1 MSLLTVVR
9 KNDLKKNA
17 MQQIGVLHK
26 ETNVPDKD
34 LVIADIGA
42 NIGYYAESFLHFY
55 PNSVVHAY
63 EPHPLHIEE
72 LSKLN
77 EARITVH
84 PYGLWNCDK
93 QMTIGM
99 RSDGKMNNGTYG
111 IFDHDHSID
120 VPFKNANNELI
131 RPQIVKID
139 VEGSEL
145 FILECES
152 FFEKT
157 QVMLIELLDND
168 VHKMNDSVIKQ
179 LQKMRF
185 SCFSKLGKND
195 YLWIRDVAL

>member
-55 PNSVVHAY
+55 PNSIVHAY

-72 LSKLN
+72 LNKLN

-99 RSDGKMNNGTYG
+99 RSDGKMNNGTYEFEFSPG
-111 IFDHDHSID
+111 SGNPTGLIGYIFDTDADFFSR
-120 VPFKNANNELI
+120 FYG
-131 RPQIVKID
+131 VKRI
-139 VEGSEL
+139 
-145 FILECES
+145 
-152 FFEKT
+152 
-157 QVMLIELLDND
+157 
-168 VHKMNDSVIKQ
+168 
-179 LQKMRF
+179 
-185 SCFSKLGKND
+185 
-195 YLWIRDVAL
+195 